1 MTRTGDIVIARLGC
15 GPRGRGASL
24 SSGETYARIVRVSP
38 LAVDVGGVAVV
49 VDPIR
54 TRVAR
59 HLAEVTP

>member
-1 MTRTGDIVIARLGC
+1 MTRTGDIVIARLGR

-24 SSGETYARIVRVSP
+24 SSCEAYARIVRVSP

-59 HLAEVTP
+59 HLVEVTP